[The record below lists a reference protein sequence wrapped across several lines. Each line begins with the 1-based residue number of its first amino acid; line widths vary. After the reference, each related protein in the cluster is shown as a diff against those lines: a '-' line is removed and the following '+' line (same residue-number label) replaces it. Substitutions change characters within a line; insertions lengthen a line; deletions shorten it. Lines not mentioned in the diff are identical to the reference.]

1 MNKKILQF
9 LDYLIRQFIRTLQT
23 QGCLFITIIIF
34 FMLFILC
41 GNISIFYNSKGEF
54 QWSSITAFVAVIAI
68 VINNYI
74 TIRNSDKTNHVN
86 LILKDKQEWIDKTID
101 AVIELQKS
109 YRWILRS
116 EYTSERGKFSEEK
129 EKSYAEFQG
138 AVSKLK
144 FLFIIKNSDSLF
156 EKKENPLDIKG
167 SMSQKTYHYDV
178 DATNAESRRVKKA
191 NEKNSK
197 ILSVLKKP
205 NSNDSKI
212 PVIIDLLNQLFE
224 NIDEV
229 GVKGKSE
236 KYQTS
241 SNYMEYQEYLDKL
254 VAGISLFVAIEKKKI
269 EEEIKL

>member
-1 MNKKILQF
+1 MNKKISQF
-9 LDYLIRQFIRTLQT
+9 LDGLKRIIQILSY
-23 QGCLFITIIIF
+23 LFIIIII
-34 FMLFILC
+34 ILVILVILSR
-41 GNISIFYNSKGEF
+41 GMSIFYNSKGEF
-54 QWSSITAFVAVIAI
+54 QWYALTAFVAVISI
-68 VINNYI
+68 GVNNYV
-74 TIRNSDKTNHVN
+74 TIRNSDKTNRVN

-116 EYTSERGKFSEEK
+116 EYTSERGIFSEEK

-144 FLFIIKNSDSLF
+144 FLFIIKNSDSSF
-156 EKKENPLDIKG
+156 EQEENSLDIKS
-167 SMSQKTYHYDV
+167 SMSRTIYYYDV
-178 DATNAESRRVKKA
+178 DATNAELRRVKEA

-197 ILSVLKKP
+197 ILSVLKQSD
-205 NSNDSKI
+205 SNDSKI

-224 NIDEV
+224 NINEV

-241 SNYMEYQEYLDKL
+241 HNYIEYQEYLDKL
-254 VAGISLFVAIEKKKI
+254 VDGISLFVAIEKNKI
-269 EEEIKL
+269 EENI